1 MSGQHVSDMA
11 MSFVEMAKAFEELP
25 KVKAELAE
33 ANRAF
38 NHASDTIQ
46 RLELKLIDRNTTIDE
61 LHAKVREAEVA
72 RDDAELRFLE
82 ADEKLG
88 HVAKALQA
96 AGETVGLALRKP
108 EPVVAE
114 PIAELGSTSAAP
126 SYAYASDGAISP
138 EPGQSVADPT
148 VQSDSTNQPIAS
160 STTAEPVEPVQPTP
174 SGSSEVPPEPFSP
187 ESKPSDPVE
196 VREGP
201 RPSVVSAEGV
211 STEAQTANVQD
222 VVESTSGQ
230 SDPLPTVA
238 SPIDGSTAGNTNA
251 NPSADVSSPID
262 DPSYANEPHD
272 KWSVAWTKWA
282 ERMDAKFGRYNWPIR
297 SQFATANH
305 IS

>member
-1 MSGQHVSDMA
+1 MSDMA

-114 PIAELGSTSAAP
+114 PTP
-126 SYAYASDGAISP
+126 K
-138 EPGQSVADPT
+138 PGQSVADPT
-148 VQSDSTNQPIAS
+148 VQSDSTNQTIVS
-160 STTAEPVEPVQPTP
+160 STTAEQAEPVQPAP
-174 SGSSEVPPEPFSP
+174 SGSNEVPPEPFSP
-187 ESKPSDPVE
+187 ESSPTDPVE
-196 VREGP
+196 VREEP
-201 RPSVVSAEGV
+201 RPTLDVATSTVDTPSTDVSPKTVEGFGAAD
-211 STEAQTANVQD
+211 T
-222 VVESTSGQ
+222 GQ

-238 SPIDGSTAGNTNA
+238 SPIDALPAGSTSA
-251 NPSADVSSPID
+251 NPFGDANSQID
-262 DPSYANEPHD
+262 EIDAVSYANEPQD
-272 KWSVAWTKWA
+272 KWTAAWSEWA
-282 ERMDAKFGRYNWPIR
+282 VKMDRKHGRYNWPVR
-297 SQFATANH
+297 TAVV
-305 IS
+305 

>member
-88 HVAKALQA
+88 NVAKALQA
-96 AGETVGLALRKP
+96 AGESVGLALRKP
-108 EPVVAE
+108 EPVKME
-114 PIAELGSTSAAP
+114 DRELMDPTIVHTPTSESSREEGTSAITV
-126 SYAYASDGAISP
+126 ASIST
-138 EPGQSVADPT
+138 ETGQSVAEPSAPLPDATSQPVLAEAT
-148 VQSDSTNQPIAS
+148 TESQSA
-160 STTAEPVEPVQPTP
+160 
-174 SGSSEVPPEPFSP
+174 SEVPPEPFSP
-187 ESKPSDPVE
+187 ESSPTDPVE
-196 VREGP
+196 VREEP
-201 RPSVVSAEGV
+201 RPTLSDGPM
-211 STEAQTANVQD
+211 EASSSGQPTD
-222 VVESTSGQ
+222 GTIVESTNTGQ

-238 SPIDGSTAGNTNA
+238 SPIDGSLAGNTNA
-251 NPSADVSSPID
+251 NPSGDASSPID
-262 DPSYANEPHD
+262 EPSYANEPKD
-272 KWSVAWTKWA
+272 RWTQDWSKWA
-282 ERMDAKFGRYNWPIR
+282 ERMDAKYGTYRWPDR
-297 SQFATANH
+297 TA
-305 IS
+305 IV